1 MPADV
6 IVCLC
11 VSAMATGQVGSL
23 RLMSLGKEGQRLNFK
38 KLSAELFCVWGWEGV
53 LVCLYFLFFQTS
65 CFKTNYSSNTLN
77 KNRDASSPFQPLLSL
92 ASQSFLPSY
101 MEKKKVASAF
111 FLQKEGNSVP
121 LAGSAWGCLL
131 GALWSPGDCHTA
143 PPCVLC
149 GVCHSGS
156 G

>member
-1 MPADV
+1 
-6 IVCLC
+6 
-11 VSAMATGQVGSL
+11 
-23 RLMSLGKEGQRLNFK
+23 MSLGKEGQRLNFK

-101 MEKKKVASAF
+101 MEKKR
-111 FLQKEGNSVP
+111 LQVP
-121 LAGSAWGCLL
+121 FSFRKKGIRFPWQDQHGAVYWG
-131 GALWSPGDCHTA
+131 
-143 PPCVLC
+143 LC
-149 GVCHSGS
+149 GAQEIATQLLPVSSVEFATVAVGS
-156 G
+156 FAL